1 MIKNEVLVTIRGM
14 QSDGQEE
21 DSIETIQPGKYRHI
35 GSTDVVSYDELL
47 LENESEPTISSHN
60 LLKIQPHLVVLSK
73 KGPVQSEMEFCV
85 GKPYHG
91 FYQTPY
97 GIFDMTIE
105 TAVLNVV
112 QTDEE
117 IALFIEYFLEL
128 NGTPIS
134 KNKLEITI
142 R

>member
-1 MIKNEVLVTIRGM
+1 MTKNEVLVTIRGV
-14 QSDGQEE
+14 QSDGLEE

-35 GSTDVVSYDELL
+35 GTTDVVSYDELL
-47 LENESEPTISSHN
+47 LENDTEATISSHN

-73 KGPVQSEMEFCV
+73 KGPIQSEMEFCV

-105 TAVLNVV
+105 TSALNVV
-112 QTDEE
+112 QTDNE
-117 IALFIEYFLEL
+117 ISLFIEYFLEL
-128 NGTPIS
+128 NSTPIS
-134 KNKLEITI
+134 KNKLEISI